1 LADKST
7 RLILDALKRAVS
19 ESAGVPLFISKG
31 QPGLFP
37 QTAAARLAAQKCKDE
52 GWLEEVSDAAKPP
65 RELVR
70 ITARGREYLVQQSNP
85 RELID
90 DFVRV
95 LEARHDQASQ
105 LLASAA
111 NICQMLTGLRQ
122 AVEALRQL
130 HQPATVAAPAPAP
143 APTPTPASTPA
154 SAANGVA
161 AIGHAP
167 QAMPLPR
174 TDPDTTGPCPNPKPN
189 PDPVAQLADELA
201 EELARRQDDDARGDC
216 PLSQL
221 YRWAQTRNADL
232 SIGTFHDALRL
243 LHERQR
249 IYLHPW
255 TGPLYD
261 LPEPHFAL
269 LVGHEV
275 AYYAS
280 SRRTATVL
288 MERVGC

>member
-1 LADKST
+1 MADKST

-130 HQPATVAAPAPAP
+130 HQPVTVAAPAPAP

-161 AIGHAP
+161 AIGHAA
-167 QAMPLPR
+167 Q
-174 TDPDTTGPCPNPKPN
+174 TTS
-189 PDPVAQLADELA
+189 DPVAWLADELA

-243 LHERQR
+243 LHERER

>member
-130 HQPATVAAPAPAP
+130 HQPATVPASAVAAATPPA
-143 APTPTPASTPA
+143 TPTQTALPTPA

-161 AIGHAP
+161 AIGHAA
-167 QAMPLPR
+167 Q
-174 TDPDTTGPCPNPKPN
+174 TTS
-189 PDPVAQLADELA
+189 DPVAWLADELA